1 MRKTPHYFETPAA
14 WKGSEMN
21 QEPKLWIWQLQENEI
36 EELLLSTKDF
46 LQKGFPLQSISKS
59 NFQLPTLEKKLS
71 LIKDDL
77 TNGIGFKVIRGLDIE
92 SLSREEIA
100 TLFMGIG
107 AHIGVPRSQ
116 NAKGHL
122 LGHVRN
128 VGADVNDSNSRIYQ
142 TNQRQTFHT
151 DSADVVALICL
162 QTAQSGGES
171 LLVSAETI
179 YNEMLKR
186 RPDLAKL
193 LFESIA
199 TDKRGEIEPGKK
211 PYFSIPVFSWY
222 KEKLSVIY
230 QRQYIES
237 AQRFDGIPTLS
248 PTHIEALDLFDE
260 LANDSSLNISMQLE
274 KGDMQFVHN
283 HSMLHDR
290 GSFIDW
296 PQLDKRRHLLRLWLS
311 VPDDRELP
319 EVFSERFGN
328 TTVGDRGGII
338 LENTQPHV
346 PLD

>member
-1 MRKTPHYFETPAA
+1 MKNLPQNLETPAA
-14 WKGSEMN
+14 WKGSQMISKK
-21 QEPKLWIWQLQENEI
+21 QLWIWQLQADESK
-36 EELLLSTKDF
+36 ELLEATKEF
-46 LQKGFPLQSISKS
+46 LQSDVPLENISKY
-59 NFQLPTLEKKLS
+59 NFKLTTLEKKLS

-77 TNGIGFKVIRGLDIE
+77 TKGIGFKVIRGLTLNN
-92 SLSREEIA
+92 LSREEVA
-100 TLFMGIG
+100 TIFMGIG

-128 VGADVNDSNSRIYQ
+128 VGADVNDTNSRIYQ

-151 DSADVVALICL
+151 DSTDVVALICL

-193 LFESIA
+193 LFENIA

-237 AQRFDGIPTLS
+237 AQRFDEVPNLTPL
-248 PTHIEALDLFDE
+248 HIEALDLFDE
-260 LANDSSLNISMQLE
+260 LANDSSLNISMQLQ

-296 PQLDKRRHLLRLWLS
+296 PQLEKRRHLLRLWLS
-311 VPDDRELP
+311 VPEDRELP
-319 EVFSERFGN
+319 AIFSERFGT
-328 TTVGDRGGII
+328 TTVGNRGGII
-338 LENTQPHV
+338 LENTKPHV